1 MAAHCATCCPAQ
13 MMKER
18 RLFRLF
24 SALSRFTGFPDLR
37 EGQRIGAP
45 RRGLP
50 GGNAAS
56 RHAIWPKI
64 PWGKGDGHSPNSP
77 AYPRLLAGA
86 ARKVEPP
93 RNPRRSAINAM
104 WEAYTARYMRGKLS
118 PGALGTDTSGDIR
131 RRPRPLAL
139 KHWGDHSLQ
148 GWHSPSQPRILR
160 FSMHIAEDNPHTPGL
175 RAWFYRWGIRAPSGR
190 SVAIEIVRP
199 PAQFLIVGS
208 GRKPFSPHRR
218 GTAAAIAAF
227 KSHPSFS
234 KANSLYAKTQK
245 NIK

>member
-1 MAAHCATCCPAQ
+1 
-13 MMKER
+13 MKER

-45 RRGLP
+45 RRSLRYRR
-50 GGNAAS
+50 NFRRAAT
-56 RHAIWPKI
+56 
-64 PWGKGDGHSPNSP
+64 HSSP
-77 AYPRLLAGA
+77 MILGRLFWLQD
-86 ARKVEPP
+86 
-93 RNPRRSAINAM
+93 RRSP
-104 WEAYTARYMRGKLS
+104 RQ
-118 PGALGTDTSGDIR
+118 PCALR
-131 RRPRPLAL
+131 R
-139 KHWGDHSLQ
+139 
-148 GWHSPSQPRILR
+148 
-160 FSMHIAEDNPHTPGL
+160 SMHIAENHPHAPGL